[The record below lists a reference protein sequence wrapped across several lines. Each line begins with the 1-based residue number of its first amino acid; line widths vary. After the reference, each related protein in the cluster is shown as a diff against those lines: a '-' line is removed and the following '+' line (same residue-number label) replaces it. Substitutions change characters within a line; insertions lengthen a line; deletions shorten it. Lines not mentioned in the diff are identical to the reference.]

1 MWLDLRWKG
10 KNPLSVLGKLCAKAI
25 LRFRLSLGSPVL
37 KSIRVGLGDSG
48 KSASASVGTL
58 ENLNAPQEDMPW
70 AEDFLH
76 VVSIVNA
83 HWRFSPV
90 HFNAFYFFFPF
101 LSSTF
106 SGKAR
111 AFLAASFSEIAF
123 SFMGGGGKCGA
134 LGLRSAG
141 HCFWSAWPHRSGG
154 SRRWL
159 KEQLA
164 QHWIPDHVPKPHIMQ
179 ISQEKTLA
187 WRKLQ
192 PVTPAEWN
200 QDCESKSCAKSSA
213 VNNSTVY

>member
-76 VVSIVNA
+76 VISIVNA

-123 SFMGGGGKCGA
+123 SFMGGGESVEHWGWGV
-134 LGLRSAG
+134 LGTA
-141 HCFWSAWPHRSGG
+141 SGLPDLTG
-154 SRRWL
+154 LEEVGDDWKSSWHNIEFLITFPNPTSCRFL
-159 KEQLA
+159 K
-164 QHWIPDHVPKPHIMQ
+164 
-179 ISQEKTLA
+179 
-187 WRKLQ
+187 RKLLLGENCNQ
-192 PVTPAEWN
+192 LLQQNEIRIVKVNPVPR
-200 QDCESKSCAKSSA
+200 A
-213 VNNSTVY
+213 VL

>member
-25 LRFRLSLGSPVL
+25 LRFRHSLGSPVL

-76 VVSIVNA
+76 VISIVNA

-101 LSSTF
+101 LAVPSVVKPEHFWQLPSQRLP
-106 SGKAR
+106 S
-111 AFLAASFSEIAF
+111 AS
-123 SFMGGGGKCGA
+123 
-134 LGLRSAG
+134 
-141 HCFWSAWPHRSGG
+141 WGG
-154 SRRWL
+154 SVEHWGWGVLGTASGLPDLTGLEEVGDDWKSSWHNIEFLITFPNPTSCRFL
-159 KEQLA
+159 K
-164 QHWIPDHVPKPHIMQ
+164 
-179 ISQEKTLA
+179 
-187 WRKLQ
+187 RKLLLGENCNQ
-192 PVTPAEWN
+192 LLQQNEIRIVKVNPVPR
-200 QDCESKSCAKSSA
+200 A
-213 VNNSTVY
+213 VL